1 MVSAAAAASVKF
13 EKPTAEV
20 ISAAKDDNDLYPAV
34 ETLVEIA
41 NMGVEH
47 VPPPQRV
54 CYWPEIF

>member
-1 MVSAAAAASVKF
+1 MVVAAAVASVKS

-41 NMGVEH
+41 NMGVER

-54 CYWPEIF
+54 CFR

>member
-1 MVSAAAAASVKF
+1 VVFAAAAANVKF
-13 EKPTAEV
+13 EKSTADV
-20 ISAAKDDNDLYPAV
+20 ISAVKDDNDLYPAV

-54 CYWPEIF
+54 CY